1 MTSDTLTLSMQDSD
15 KMSFKQRLDTESM
28 KSLSLRVQGVDLGR
42 LLSSILKKLEKK
54 YLWTIS
60 ANLFFWILLVE
71 HYPQFQYLLC

>member
-54 YLWTIS
+54 IS
-60 ANLFFWILLVE
+60 LNYFS
-71 HYPQFQYLLC
+71 